1 MVLKIRFTFHM
12 GAQYRNLGRAQQAF
26 LTAPIAMEEVYW
38 REQFEEHGEDILPIE
53 QAGFDAVM
61 AFLNEQQ
68 GNAVETNMVK
78 RYYRT
83 RHRRIHAE
91 DVNSDYVY
99 QMFLR
104 AFHAEYDLIQSA
116 VEDGRLEKPIAEKL
130 QRRISTDEMTYLEN
144 TDAYSGQHGIW
155 R

>member
-1 MVLKIRFTFHM
+1 
-12 GAQYRNLGRAQQAF
+12 
-26 LTAPIAMEEVYW
+26 
-38 REQFEEHGEDILPIE
+38 
-53 QAGFDAVM
+53 M